1 MMKSVQRKNVWVKK
15 INKWVNKTRENN
27 KTKGEFVQCWRK
39 TIHSNWELWQERLT
53 TNPFLKRGRFLGQIM
68 REYWHKYTR
77 NFLIQ
82 KKEKKLIVHFFFF
95 FFYDKIVFSS
105 NLNSIIME
113 KLTDQFA
120 SIFRDFLID
129 TKRLLDEEY
138 SSSSSSA
145 LRDGFKG
152 GNKKVV
158 DGYGIKLRRNKSKRT
173 WKK

>member
-1 MMKSVQRKNVWVKK
+1 
-15 INKWVNKTRENN
+15 
-27 KTKGEFVQCWRK
+27 
-39 TIHSNWELWQERLT
+39 
-53 TNPFLKRGRFLGQIM
+53 
-68 REYWHKYTR
+68 
-77 NFLIQ
+77 
-82 KKEKKLIVHFFFF
+82 
-95 FFYDKIVFSS
+95 
-105 NLNSIIME
+105 ME
-113 KLTDQFA
+113 KLTDQFT

-158 DGYGIKLRRNKSKRT
+158 DGYEIKLRRNKSKRT

>member
-1 MMKSVQRKNVWVKK
+1 
-15 INKWVNKTRENN
+15 
-27 KTKGEFVQCWRK
+27 
-39 TIHSNWELWQERLT
+39 
-53 TNPFLKRGRFLGQIM
+53 
-68 REYWHKYTR
+68 
-77 NFLIQ
+77 
-82 KKEKKLIVHFFFF
+82 
-95 FFYDKIVFSS
+95 
-105 NLNSIIME
+105 ME

-138 SSSSSSA
+138 SSSSSA

-158 DGYGIKLRRNKSKRT
+158 DGYEIKLRRNKSKRT